1 MPPGS
6 RSATIKKQN
15 STLVTSPYFK
25 HEKSDPSKVASKVHI
40 KTTSFKVKDD
50 SESNIELP
58 PVPDIL
64 DYDLRVLF
72 VGINGGITSSKRG
85 HHFAG
90 PTNHFWPCLSASG
103 KYRS

>member
-6 RSATIKKQN
+6 RSATSKSKKN
-15 STLVTSPYFK
+15 ALVTSPYFK
-25 HEKSDPSKVASKVHI
+25 HGKLESAKVNSKVHI
-40 KTTSFKVKDD
+40 KTTSFQVKTD
-50 SESNIELP
+50 SDSNTELP
-58 PVPDIL
+58 PVPDQL

-103 KYRS
+103 KCR